1 MRGPFSTPITPL
13 PGSFFHADPQPRPL
27 AYFYTATVA
36 GFCSAVDRP
45 ARPIEP
51 AGTLALAAARAD
63 ATTAEA
69 QVRLARSQR
78 VPDVTLSASA
88 RRLEATNDVAAVFGV
103 SIPFPVFNNGRAAIA
118 QARAQSDQAQ
128 ALQRAAKLDAA
139 QDIANAQAEVANAAT
154 SARNA
159 SGPVLAAAA
168 EAARIARIGY
178 REGKFG
184 QLDLLDAERTLSETR
199 TAAIDALAT
208 YHDAKARLERL
219 VAAAPSSEENVQ

>member
-1 MRGPFSTPITPL
+1 
-13 PGSFFHADPQPRPL
+13 
-27 AYFYTATVA
+27 
-36 GFCSAVDRP
+36 
-45 ARPIEP
+45 
-51 AGTLALAAARAD
+51 
-63 ATTAEA
+63 
-69 QVRLARSQR
+69 
-78 VPDVTLSASA
+78 
-88 RRLEATNDVAAVFGV
+88 
-103 SIPFPVFNNGRAAIA
+103 
-118 QARAQSDQAQ
+118 
-128 ALQRAAKLDAA
+128 LDAA